1 MKETLIGSQILVIPI
16 EISLELLLIASI
28 FDITEN
34 VEVTTP
40 ELYD

>member
-16 EISLELLLIASI
+16 EISLELLLVISI
-28 FDITEN
+28 IDITEN
-34 VEVTTP
+34 VEVTAP

>member
-16 EISLELLLIASI
+16 EISLELLLVISI

-34 VEVTTP
+34 VEVTAP